1 MKKKKININFSKD
14 PLALLR
20 LGLGLV
26 FILAALHRIIFFQI
40 AYNNFI
46 DLGLKPA
53 NVLVIATI
61 VVELAGGILLVLNRF
76 ISQASLTLSALL
88 IGGIIVAVN
97 KAGQSLIQNINEVFI
112 VSATPTDIVLHISYV
127 IGLITLFLYYRSLRY
142 REL

>member
-1 MKKKKININFSKD
+1 MKKKEKKNINSSKD

-26 FILAALHRIIFFQI
+26 FILAALHRIIFFGI

-53 NVLVIATI
+53 NMLVIITI
-61 VVELAGGILLVLNRF
+61 MIELLGGISLILNRF
-76 ISQASLTLSALL
+76 IFQATLTLSALL
-88 IGGIIVAVN
+88 LVGIIVAVI
-97 KAGQSLIQNINEVFI
+97 KAGPSLIQNINEVFI

-127 IGLITLFLYYRSLRY
+127 IGLLTLFLYRKLR
-142 REL
+142 